1 MINAK
6 LISEIQNQITT
17 TSVTISDRTNDVEE
31 IQFEIRQLNAQLA
44 RLNKLK
50 EDLEDIEDSSAALP
64 LYTAQ
69 SSVSSGKIRHT
80 SATVVQ

>member
-17 TSVTISDRTNDVEE
+17 TSVTISDRTNDLEA

-69 SSVSSGKIRHT
+69 SDVSSGKIRHT
-80 SATVVQ
+80 SATVV

>member
-17 TSVTISDRTNDVEE
+17 TSVTISDRTNDLEA

-69 SSVSSGKIRHT
+69 SGVSSGKIRHT
-80 SATVVQ
+80 SATVV